1 MPWRAPSSS
10 RGLIIII
17 IIFKLKLLEASL
29 IAVLGA
35 VHAVLPQGS
44 PLCKSSLRWALF
56 YPGIKTRLEKKA
68 EMQGAHQ
75 KVIIQKQENYFT

>member
-1 MPWRAPSSS
+1 M
-10 RGLIIII
+10 
-17 IIFKLKLLEASL
+17 
-29 IAVLGA
+29 LGA

-44 PLCKSSLRWALF
+44 PLGKYALRWALF

-75 KVIIQKQENYFT
+75 WLIFQKQENYFKQT